1 MLEDDDLFQ
10 RADICLDPPEVDELT
25 DEGRHANADEYP
37 GIRMG
42 GAVVV
47 DLISELEE
55 EEPEDCYHLTF
66 DNLFTSLKLVDV
78 LTSKKIGCTG
88 TVRANRTE
96 QCPLKSINE
105 MKNTKRGTYDFQQ
118 AENTGVI
125 VVRWNDNNIV
135 NAVSNAAGVN
145 PLQSASRWSKAE
157 KKRVKISQPFLIK
170 HYNKTMGGCDRM
182 DQNIA
187 KYRVSIRSKKWWWA
201 IFSFCLDLCVQ
212 QTWHMYRATPASEY
226 IPMDLLAVRRAI
238 ADIYLKRSH
247 AAARLELPNHP
258 VGRVAKLDRRVPPA
272 IRCDGLDHLVEH
284 ISKQRRCAQCG
295 KKVKQICLKCNVPLH
310 RKYCFVAFHTPV

>member
-1 MLEDDDLFQ
+1 MVMDMAKIRPLITMLNE
-10 RADICLDPPEVDELT
+10 RCLMYFKKIMKQQHLSIDESMIPYYGGHGAKQFIRGKPIRFGYKMWVLAT
-25 DEGRHANADEYP
+25 PLGYCVQFEPYQGANGRQANADEYP
-37 GIRMG
+37 GIGMG

-145 PLQSASRWSKAE
+145 PLQSASRCSKAE
-157 KKRVKISQPFLIK
+157 KKTSQDLAALP
-170 HYNKTMGGCDRM
+170 
-182 DQNIA
+182 DQT
-187 KYRVSIRSKKWWWA
+187 
-201 IFSFCLDLCVQ
+201 L
-212 QTWHMYRATPASEY
+212 
-226 IPMDLLAVRRAI
+226 
-238 ADIYLKRSH
+238 
-247 AAARLELPNHP
+247 
-258 VGRVAKLDRRVPPA
+258 
-272 IRCDGLDHLVEH
+272 
-284 ISKQRRCAQCG
+284 
-295 KKVKQICLKCNVPLH
+295 
-310 RKYCFVAFHTPV
+310 